1 MKKTAA
7 EYEHELDLIEK
18 GLKIAAR
25 QHAAT
30 TKENNELK
38 VEVER
43 LKRKLAKQ
51 TAVFWGNKEA
61 M

>member
-7 EYEHELDLIEK
+7 EWEQLSNRFEK
-18 GLKIAAR
+18 GLEIAAR

-30 TKENNELK
+30 TKENNDLK
-38 VEVER
+38 IEVER

-51 TAVFWGNKEA
+51 NAVFWGNKES